1 MSERKNNETKKAQA
15 NNLENSGTNSESS
28 PSPDIFETLF
38 CDGNQ
43 DEEQVL
49 SQYEFDDQHALE
61 KAKQQVDND
70 VIKTFV
76 GEIYPDEQG
85 RYSVDERETIFNE
98 IQSAEEIRYLEAQRA
113 LFRRLN
119 EDKKMDAWRWSQFY
133 KDLVGG
139 PQDG

>member
-49 SQYEFDDQHALE
+49 GQYEIDDQ
-61 KAKQQVDND
+61 KAKQHDVDN
-70 VIKTFV
+70 VIRTFV
-76 GEIYPDEQG
+76 GEIHPDG
-85 RYSVDERETIFNE
+85 DGLYSADERESIFQE
-98 IQSAEEIRYLEAQRA
+98 IQNAEETRYLDAQRA

-139 PQDG
+139 TQDG

>member
-15 NNLENSGTNSESS
+15 NNLENSGVNSESS
-28 PSPDIFETLF
+28 SSPDFF
-38 CDGNQ
+38 VAASCDGNQ

-49 SQYEFDDQHALE
+49 SQYDE
-61 KAKQQVDND
+61 KASDD

-76 GEIYPDEQG
+76 GEIHPDG
-85 RYSVDERETIFNE
+85 DGLYSADERESIFQE
-98 IQSAEEIRYLEAQRA
+98 IQNAEETRYLDAQRA

-139 PQDG
+139 TQDG

>member
-1 MSERKNNETKKAQA
+1 MAEKKDNQTKKAQA

-49 SQYEFDDQHALE
+49 GQYEIDDQ
-61 KAKQQVDND
+61 KARQHDQDN
-70 VIKTFV
+70 VIRTFV
-76 GEIYPDEQG
+76 GEIHPDG
-85 RYSVDERETIFNE
+85 DGLYSADERESIFQE
-98 IQSAEEIRYLEAQRA
+98 IQSAEETRYLEAQRA

-139 PQDG
+139 TQDG

>member
-15 NNLENSGTNSESS
+15 NNLENSGANSESS
-28 PSPDIFETLF
+28 SSPDFFETLF

-49 SQYEFDDQHALE
+49 GQYEIDDQ
-61 KAKQQVDND
+61 KARQHDQDN
-70 VIKTFV
+70 VIRTFV
-76 GEIYPDEQG
+76 GEIHPDG
-85 RYSVDERETIFNE
+85 DGLYSADERESIFQE
-98 IQSAEEIRYLEAQRA
+98 IQNAEETRYLDAQRA

-139 PQDG
+139 TQDG

>member
-49 SQYEFDDQHALE
+49 GQYEIDDQ
-61 KAKQQVDND
+61 KAKQHDVDN
-70 VIKTFV
+70 VIRTFV
-76 GEIYPDEQG
+76 GEIHPDG
-85 RYSVDERETIFNE
+85 DGLYSADERESIFQE
-98 IQSAEEIRYLEAQRA
+98 IQNAEETRYLEAQRA

-139 PQDG
+139 TQDG

>member
-1 MSERKNNETKKAQA
+1 MVERKDNQTKKAQA

-49 SQYEFDDQHALE
+49 GQYEIDDQ
-61 KAKQQVDND
+61 KAKQHDVDN
-70 VIKTFV
+70 VIRTFV
-76 GEIYPDEQG
+76 GEIHPDG
-85 RYSVDERETIFNE
+85 DGLYSADERESIFQE
-98 IQSAEEIRYLEAQRA
+98 IQNAEETRYLEAQRA

-139 PQDG
+139 TQDG

>member
-1 MSERKNNETKKAQA
+1 MVERKDNQTKKAQA
-15 NNLENSGTNSESS
+15 DNLKNSGTNSESS
-28 PSPDIFETLF
+28 SSPDFFETLF

-49 SQYEFDDQHALE
+49 GQYEIDDQ
-61 KAKQQVDND
+61 KAKQHDRGD

-76 GEIYPDEQG
+76 GEIHPDG
-85 RYSVDERETIFNE
+85 DGLYSADERESIFQE
-98 IQSAEEIRYLEAQRA
+98 IQSAEETRYLEAQRA

-139 PQDG
+139 TQDG

>member
-1 MSERKNNETKKAQA
+1 MVERKDNQTKKAQA

-49 SQYEFDDQHALE
+49 GQYEIDDQ
-61 KAKQQVDND
+61 KAKQHDVDN
-70 VIKTFV
+70 VIRTFV
-76 GEIYPDEQG
+76 GEIHPDG
-85 RYSVDERETIFNE
+85 DGLYSADERESIFQE
-98 IQSAEEIRYLEAQRA
+98 IQSAEETRYLEAQRA

-139 PQDG
+139 TQDG

>member
-1 MSERKNNETKKAQA
+1 MVERKDNQTKKAQA

-49 SQYEFDDQHALE
+49 GQYEIDDQ
-61 KAKQQVDND
+61 KAKQHDVDN
-70 VIKTFV
+70 VIRTFV
-76 GEIYPDEQG
+76 GEIHPDG
-85 RYSVDERETIFNE
+85 DGLYSADERESIFQE
-98 IQSAEEIRYLEAQRA
+98 IQNAEETRYLDAQRA

-139 PQDG
+139 TQDG

>member
-1 MSERKNNETKKAQA
+1 MSERKNNETKKADA
-15 NNLENSGTNSESS
+15 NNLENSDANLESS
-28 PSPDIFETLF
+28 SSPDFFGTLF

-49 SQYEFDDQHALE
+49 SQYDE
-61 KAKQQVDND
+61 KASDD
-70 VIKTFV
+70 IIRTFV
-76 GEIYPDEQG
+76 GEIHPDG
-85 RYSVDERETIFNE
+85 DGLYSADERESIFQE
-98 IQSAEEIRYLEAQRA
+98 IQSAEETRYLEAQRA

-139 PQDG
+139 TQDG